1 MKNCLEEYIN
11 YKASGTAEKYIE
23 GNPQIAKT
31 ALHLDEEDRGGEGI
45 RGKKPRTVQ

>member
-11 YKASGTAEKYIE
+11 YKAGEITEKYIE

-31 ALHLDEEDRGGEGI
+31 ALHLDEEDIGGEWI